1 MRRHVL
7 VFSVVGLAL
16 AGTAGAAVQKG
27 DTEAGVLGGW
37 LSGDGGNHGVDFDAW
52 FLSGRLGRFLTDNIE
67 ISGVVVAMHQKEQW
81 AASETGFESL
91 PGSVKHESEVFAL
104 GAQFAY
110 HFMPTNRWVPYVG
123 VQLFWANAEV
133 KEDYPT
139 EDVYDWSRDED
150 GCLYGP
156 ILGFRLE
163 LAANSDFFVEYQ
175 YHRWGGGVEDLL
187 GKDGHGLFL
196 GIVYQFD

>member
-7 VFSVVGLAL
+7 VLSVVGLAL
-16 AGTAGAAVQKG
+16 AGTASAAVQKG
-27 DTEAGVLGGW
+27 DTEVGLLGGW
-37 LSGDGGNHGVDFDAW
+37 LSGDGGSHGVELDTW
-52 FLSGRLGRFLTDNIE
+52 FVSGRLGRFLTDNIA
-67 ISGVVVAMHQKEQW
+67 ISGVVVAMHEEEQW
-81 AASETGFESL
+81 GRGETPF
-91 PGSVKHESEVFAL
+91 PGVVNRKSEVLAL

-110 HFMPTNRWVPYVG
+110 HFMPTQRWVPYVG
-123 VQLFWANAEV
+123 AQLFWAHGEV
-133 KEDYPT
+133 EEDYP
-139 EDVYDWSRDED
+139 EGFFDWSRDED

-156 ILGFRLE
+156 IVGFRLE
-163 LAANSDFFVEYQ
+163 LGGNSDFFVEYQ